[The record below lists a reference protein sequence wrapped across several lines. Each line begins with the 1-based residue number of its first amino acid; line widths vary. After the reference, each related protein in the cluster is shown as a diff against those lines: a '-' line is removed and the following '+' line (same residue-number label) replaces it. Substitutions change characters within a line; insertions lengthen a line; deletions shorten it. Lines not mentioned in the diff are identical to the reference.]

1 MLYTEWRE
9 VLVDVDRVEGMILG
23 VIGLL
28 FLLYPVVWS
37 FYRIIVPPPLSEY
50 DYRPCF
56 AGAFMG
62 MLLLNIPGV
71 IFVGLSK
78 SRLKR
83 STVFGALFIAAGLLN
98 FYFWSGTLC
107 FSGLSNLL
115 VNAPSIITILIG
127 VSLIVPLRQ
136 AAR

>member
-1 MLYTEWRE
+1 MLYTVWRE
-9 VLVDVDRVEGMILG
+9 VFVDDKKVEGMILG

-28 FLLYPVVWS
+28 FLLYPVVRS
-37 FYRIIVPPPLSEY
+37 FYRIIVPPPPSEY
-50 DYRPCF
+50 YYSPRF

-62 MLLLNIPGV
+62 MLFLNILGV

-78 SRLKR
+78 LRLKH

-98 FYFWSGTLC
+98 FYVWSGTFS

-136 AAR
+136 VAR